1 MLEIQQNKKI
11 IVESNK
17 DMTVDDVIRVKTFKS
32 SFLSNKNNS
41 RASWCCFC
49 RFRAAAAFSILNNK
63 LQLDENETGRSFSA
77 VQIDIN

>member
-11 IVESNK
+11 IVQSNK

-41 RASWCCFC
+41 RASWCCCC
-49 RFRAAAAFSILNNK
+49 RFRAAGAFSILNNR